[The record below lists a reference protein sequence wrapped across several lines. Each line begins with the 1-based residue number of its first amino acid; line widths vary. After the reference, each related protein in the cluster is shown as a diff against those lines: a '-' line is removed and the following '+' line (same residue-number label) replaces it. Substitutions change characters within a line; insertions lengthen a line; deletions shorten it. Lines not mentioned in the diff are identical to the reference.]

1 MIVFW
6 TSNQGRKQ
14 LSLCVCVCVCVWR
27 RGVWRAYVCVCVW
40 VITNLAPGAL
50 IVEWAKS
57 NGGKQHSD
65 VEEDGRRHELDQGFV
80 ITH

>member
-6 TSNQGRKQ
+6 TSNQERKQ
-14 LSLCVCVCVCVWR
+14 LSLCVCGDVVCEEHMCVC
-27 RGVWRAYVCVCVW
+27 AW
-40 VITNLAPGAL
+40 VITNLAPSAL
-50 IVEWAKS
+50 VVEWAKS

>member
-1 MIVFW
+1 MCENMVFEE
-6 TSNQGRKQ
+6 RM
-14 LSLCVCVCVCVWR
+14 
-27 RGVWRAYVCVCVW
+27 CVCVW
-40 VITNLAPGAL
+40 VITDLAPSAL
-50 IVEWAKS
+50 VVEWAKS